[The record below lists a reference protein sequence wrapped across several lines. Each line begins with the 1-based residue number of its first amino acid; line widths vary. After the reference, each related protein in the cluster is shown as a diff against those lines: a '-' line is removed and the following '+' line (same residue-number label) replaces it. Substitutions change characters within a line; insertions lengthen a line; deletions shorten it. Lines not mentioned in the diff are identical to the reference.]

1 MDTLYPMQGTLYKE
15 HYNIYSFS
23 NLKQQ
28 LFLLLV
34 CDKGFEKDP
43 ILECKMCEKG
53 TYNDKPDADYC
64 TPCPEG
70 QTTYQT
76 RTWTADS
83 CYGKTSTIFEILLI
97 F

>member
-1 MDTLYPMQGTLYKE
+1 MIGKFCKQL
-15 HYNIYSFS
+15 YNIYSFS

-43 ILECKMCEKG
+43 GLGCKMCEKG
-53 TYNDKPDADYC
+53 TYNDKPDADSC

-70 QTTYQT
+70 QTTYRT

-83 CYGKTSTIFEILLI
+83 RYVKKSTIFEILYNFLRS
-97 F
+97 